1 MLVATKVNADRM
13 TSRGVIPGKE
23 GCSLES
29 PVQGNLHA
37 GFGGGGRE
45 TCRKARRSAPTLLPA
60 NDRPWAAF
68 VSRPGLPALSAPAC
82 RP

>member
-1 MLVATKVNADRM
+1 VLVATKVNADRM

-60 NDRPWAAF
+60 NDRVGQFSFPD
-68 VSRPGLPALSAPAC
+68 PAC
-82 RP
+82 RPLVLRPAGL